1 MNQTCL
7 NKSDQTVQDFIRHCG
22 SEEKALKIVNRCNL
36 INGDYINIFQ
46 TDVFKNSIKE
56 NGTVAT
62 FDKIIDAFKN
72 DSLGVFF
79 NLGKLN
85 DRIAINVNQPKS
97 YGSDKITPDENTIF
111 VFGSNPEGKHGK
123 GAAKVAVE
131 QFGAIQKQG
140 EGLQG
145 HAYALPTKRINQ
157 PGNKEKIPTAQMT
170 EQFEGAKRPEIISDN
185 TFDAI
190 IEGKITA
197 TTRSLEKSKSFDF
210 WKGLKV
216 GDVVALKSDAKS
228 KERLVYVRITEPL
241 TKLDKNTSAEEWS
254 KKEGWNVSHFN
265 SEIKPLIDKEWAYQI
280 EYEFIGAYGKR
291 TILPHQITEN
301 IKRMYETARQYPNLQ
316 FKVAYTND
324 LNEETLN
331 GYTGEE
337 LILMFKEAGEIPSN
351 VYFSETWVK
360 NWNKVKPSKY
370 EIEQFKQQT
379 SQEKTNQDENS
390 TEELESSILTPE
402 EIDILRIKRREEAW
416 KLEDNGASPEE
427 IYEKTGLRKNEFGQ
441 YEDSLSEEANKF
453 SKEYEKLKY
462 EFHGVQSVYMDEK
475 WLNSHNMTLTDYNVI
490 KQAVIDKISQQISM
504 FLYDFDEWADIKNI
518 DTSTKQ
524 YKKLKEISENGDI
537 EKLLNIQYFTFK
549 DLFTN
554 AIKQLRRN
562 KNTRSY
568 VFNVL
573 SSSEDTLS
581 QKEINERE
589 SLLAL
594 LESQVINQLNS
605 LYSIKINENKVSKII
620 TLEELS
626 SSENHL
632 DSLDKSENNTETS
645 EDDSD
650 ENDGEFDEFDDFDS
664 IATMLAAKDGINV
677 DRVKKDKQTIIQ
689 LFSGIPN
696 MNKNRISE
704 YGSVHFY
711 SPWTI
716 YNELIKI
723 CYDCKN
729 SDDLRKRL
737 KDNNRYPYVKQI
749 LQRMNASPK
758 FATLA
763 WQTFRGQYRIFYDLS
778 TGSDGK
784 YDITFPNLK
793 LHSMFY
799 TKAIED
805 FVERRPE
812 NPYFE
817 VVREGKTTKAVY
829 KNEHKETKIKPIFS
843 LLSQIYKW
851 LENTNVIPN
860 KKSASFSSK
869 DTFAIS
875 AAIRGSVER
884 PIKDIPVQEI
894 TDAFNELRTKND
906 KINEDASFLD
916 VFMEG
921 VKQLGCTELGFDIT
935 KTELLSTLSNFIA
948 NNDTYMYSDVFNQL
962 SNTVIKTIDSKN
974 GIASLF
980 NYIGLTL
987 DSKNSFIIGKDKA
1000 AKILS
1005 HFYRGRDGYWSFG
1018 HCNELSY
1025 FSEWLQSITC
1035 DDYKNWYESYCKN
1048 DYYFEAYHNA
1058 HEYFETN
1065 KSKLGNAK
1073 LSNHDILYKLYK
1085 KALKK
1090 ASENKGG
1097 EKIVPES
1104 GDLPLYSYLY
1114 FAVQDDKKLNGLFE
1128 YELTA
1133 NRVSSFLNFSNSVVK
1148 DTRSL
1153 FTGYVL
1159 ADKSQQVAMVNERDN
1174 DLQSCVSSLTV
1185 KTLMELTRMY
1195 NIYNSIVTARKE
1207 GTSDLLTKEPN
1218 FSADIYNE
1226 GGDYK
1231 VNFKDSGGIRFMYF
1245 PELNKYLWEINN
1257 ISNDED
1263 NLRLNHPH
1271 EFSDDELK
1279 FINSLKIYLYG
1290 NSSIDRVAAK
1300 TFILNS
1306 LVGISSTEEKSSD
1319 NTRDIK
1325 EAATGL
1331 ISKILDNKAKELS
1344 DVIFNC
1350 DKLPE
1355 KIGFVK
1361 NIQAKEWQV
1370 KPREGGSIMNNMNA
1384 ERFLKYF
1391 VYNSAASLAE
1401 QTFMHHNDIV
1411 RYGSAKSFT
1420 KRANEF
1426 ISNGKITD
1434 ETARIDSDNLY
1445 DTREGE
1451 LHNKKVCIT
1460 WGNTKSDKFI
1470 QNPEFYDEIAKLM
1483 VTEGSAKNRKE
1494 AVNKNKEIIKKAKIE
1509 AADGQSMISLA
1520 YKKRYLGQLG
1530 KLKASD
1536 AKIIDNLIKIF
1547 DKASNY
1553 IEADNFEALK
1563 KLEKDVIDPLY
1574 KQQYA
1579 TDYIASSIKQFAST
1593 ILNNP
1598 ETRRSTATQRKNS
1611 EVCVEDIKTLLAT
1624 KNYFMIRLMAH
1635 MNRNGIDCIDE
1646 PTTVKEGLKKVFNP
1660 NLENFFDEFDKIIST
1675 NDTGALEFDKDLV
1688 NLIPMK
1694 DVLEVQEMTPHALD
1708 RDDIFGTQ
1716 ITRLLPST
1724 IDRTGNTH
1732 YYLYKFGSDEKVEI
1746 TGDELYKAIQKVYDV
1761 KIKNNI
1767 KNVKKKF
1774 GISSTIE
1781 KKLQNGE
1788 PLTSKEQLA
1797 LNKALAEIL
1806 QSTSKYSDTDY
1817 RFTINPVTGEFAYP
1831 INEFTSATELSKA
1844 IASVLKNDV
1853 VANNVPGGQLVQVTS
1868 ALNTLFYKLKNKIAL
1883 DESDKEQ
1890 LDENLECKITKYPDG
1905 SLKEVYMEAEI
1916 PFMYKDAIGEYIKED
1931 KNGVLTIDMD
1941 VVPEELKHGIFYR
1954 IPTEGLCS
1962 IFHIK
1967 VKRFTYGMADHV
1979 KLPAEITQLAGLD
1992 FDIDKLFTFIASMK
2006 KNKDGKLEY
2015 VKPDLNNLENNTS
2028 KEMINNALFELLLTT
2043 LNSPTGING
2052 YNEFGGYEPVKL
2064 QGLAIYLAINE
2075 YLNQPA
2081 ENKKS
2086 IVEIYNK
2093 KMSLLKNNKDEI
2105 LNEFA
2110 DLNKLQS
2117 PCDVLTNIKI
2127 QATNF
2132 ENKDMLGIS
2141 ANNNALNAELAQ
2153 LEIYLN
2159 TPIFSSGVTIG
2170 NSKIVN
2176 SNKTKFCPKNT
2187 VSGKEACVNL
2197 IRQILAASAD
2207 VGKDAFLSQI
2217 GFNKFSI
2224 GIWNGLMNLG
2234 CDLEDALLF
2243 LQHPIIRQFSDEYKK
2258 MSFSEDYN
2266 VTPLTVM
2273 KKKSIIGKGK
2283 DKEQTYDDAFLGLKP
2298 NQSFPE
2304 LNISREELINDLAK
2318 TYSDFSG
2325 KSTFENNTKAE
2336 AIERFIYFLLKNNS
2350 EMITLSSLL
2359 KSDSKSNVS
2368 WNSTYGLIANLTNF
2382 ENFKSDVV
2390 NGNTTFDTS
2399 ILEVFGT
2406 NGSTNGISTI
2416 NTVPRL
2422 ATLMAEMPN
2431 LVSMILK
2438 THNPNLFDKL
2448 LTITKD
2454 ICKKT
2459 GKFIKESD
2467 VRNIYNIYTLTQF
2480 ADPNNKLHE
2489 YFKYDSLDA
2498 RANLLKS
2505 IILAK
2510 EVLLDRY
2517 KNNAFLLNL
2526 EEEKLTQST
2535 LGKYPSLSGL
2545 NTQKISLDPS
2555 KISQSVEEQIKTDII
2570 QLLLSKDKL
2579 AVDFVN
2585 NVFVLSIVQSGFN
2598 KYNSRSPLRY
2608 YNEAALT
2615 NVLSG
2620 DYLKYFTKS
2629 TYDSESPHPEVSYK
2643 DINTTYGNED
2653 LNKVEEFII
2662 ASLPYLVQYES
2673 AAESGEYRRN
2683 SDNNILKPAGNG
2695 VYEEVAK
2702 KGLNGVTMEYNS
2714 IDKYESNIKENNP
2727 ENPYYTSYEDVTEIT
2742 SQNSNNFTEDDQ
2754 FKKHCIKQ

>member
-7 NKSDQTVQDFIRHCG
+7 NKSDKTVQDFIRHCG
-22 SEEKALKIVNRCNL
+22 SEEIALKITNRCNL

-46 TDVFKNSIKE
+46 TDVFKNSVNE
-56 NGTVAT
+56 NGIVDT
-62 FDKIIDAFKN
+62 FDKIIDAFKKDN
-72 DSLGVFF
+72 LGTFF
-79 NLGKLN
+79 NLGKFN
-85 DRIAINVNQPKS
+85 DKAIININQPKS
-97 YGSDKITPDENTIF
+97 YGSDNITPDENTIF
-111 VFGSNPEGKHGK
+111 VFGSNPEGRHGK
-123 GAAKVAVE
+123 GAAETAVK
-131 QFGAIQKQG
+131 QFGAIYKQG

-145 HAYALPTKRINQ
+145 HAYALPTKRI
-157 PGNKEKIPTAQMT
+157 KEKPNGIPTAQMT
-170 EQFEGAKRPEIISDN
+170 KQFEGEKRPEVISDN

-190 IEGKITA
+190 IEGKRTA
-197 TTRSLEKSKSFDF
+197 TTRSLDSKSFDF
-210 WKGLKV
+210 WKGLKE
-216 GDVVALKSDAKS
+216 GDIVALKSDAKS
-228 KERLVYVRITEPL
+228 NDRLVYVRIEKPL
-241 TKLDKNTSAEEWS
+241 KKLDKNTSAEEWS
-254 KKEGWNVSHFN
+254 KKEGWSVSHFN
-265 SEIKPLIDKEWAYQI
+265 SKIKPLIDKEWAYQI
-280 EYEFIGAYGKR
+280 EYKFVDAFGKR

-337 LILMFKEAGEIPSN
+337 MILMFKEAGEIPSN

-360 NWNKVKPSKY
+360 NWNKVRPSKY
-370 EIEQFKQQT
+370 EIEQFKQQVN
-379 SQEKTNQDENS
+379 QEKDNREANS
-390 TEELESSILTPE
+390 ISESGSSILTPE
-402 EIDILRIKRREEAW
+402 EIDVLRNKRREEAW

-427 IYEKTGLRKNEFGQ
+427 IYEKTGLRKNRFGQ
-441 YEDSLSEEANKF
+441 YDDSLSEESAKF
-453 SKEYEKLKY
+453 SKEDEQAKY
-462 EFHGVQSVYMDEK
+462 RFHGVQSIYMDEK

-504 FLYDFDEWADIKNI
+504 FLYDFDEWTDIKNI
-518 DTSTKQ
+518 DSSSKE
-524 YKKLKEISENGDI
+524 YKKLKEISDNGDI

-549 DLFTN
+549 DLFVS
-554 AIKQLRRN
+554 AIKQLRQRKGN
-562 KNTRSY
+562 RSY

-573 SSSEDTLS
+573 STNDSSLS

-594 LESQVINQLNS
+594 LEDQVANQLNN
-605 LYSIKINENKVSKII
+605 LYSIKIKENNASKVI

-626 SSENHL
+626 SSENDL
-632 DSLDKSENNTETS
+632 DSIDKDSNNTETG
-645 EDDSD
+645 EDDPES
-650 ENDGEFDEFDDFDS
+650 NDGEFNDFDDFDS
-664 IATMLAAKDGINV
+664 IATMLSIKNGINV

-696 MNKNRISE
+696 INKNRISE

-729 SDDLRKRL
+729 SDDLKKRL

-749 LQRMNASPK
+749 LQRMEASPK

-778 TGSDGK
+778 SGSDGK
-784 YDITFPNLK
+784 YGITFPNLK

-817 VVREGKTTKAVY
+817 IIREGKIVKAKY
-829 KNEHKETKIKPIFS
+829 KDEHKDTKIKPIFS
-843 LLSQIYKW
+843 LLSQIYGW
-851 LENTNVIPN
+851 LENTNVIPK
-860 KKSASFSSK
+860 KKSTSFSSRE
-869 DTFAIS
+869 TFAIAS
-875 AAIRGSVER
+875 LIREAVER
-884 PIKDIPVQEI
+884 PIKDIPVQGI
-894 TDAFNELRTKND
+894 VDAFNELRSKNN
-906 KINEDASFLD
+906 KINENASFVD

-921 VKQLGCTELGFDIT
+921 IKQLGCAELGFDIT
-935 KTELLSTLSNFIA
+935 KTELLSTLSNFIS
-948 NNDTYMYSDVFNQL
+948 NNGVYMYSDVFNQL
-962 SNTVIKTIDSKN
+962 VSTITKAIESKN

-1018 HCNELSY
+1018 HCNKLSY

-1035 DDYKNWYESYCKN
+1035 NDYKDWYESYCKN
-1048 DYYFEAYHNA
+1048 DYYFDTYNMVHK
-1058 HEYFETN
+1058 YFEAN
-1065 KSKLGNAK
+1065 KGKLGNAK

-1090 ASENKGG
+1090 IEDNKGG
-1097 EKIVPES
+1097 ERVIPES
-1104 GDLPLYSYLY
+1104 EDLPLYSYLY
-1114 FAVQDDKKLNGLFE
+1114 FAVQDDKKLNELFE

-1133 NRVSSFLNFSNSVVK
+1133 NRISSFLNFSNGVVK

-1153 FTGYVL
+1153 FTGYAL
-1159 ADKSQQVAMVNERDN
+1159 SDKSQQVSIVNERDN
-1174 DLQSCVSSLTV
+1174 NLQSCVNSLTI
-1185 KTLMELTRMY
+1185 KTIMELSRMY
-1195 NIYNSIVTARKE
+1195 NIYNSIVTSYKE
-1207 GTSDLLTKEPN
+1207 GTYDLLTKEPD

-1226 GGDYK
+1226 EGDYK

-1257 ISNDED
+1257 ISDKNG
-1263 NLRLNHPH
+1263 NLNLNHPH
-1271 EFSDDELK
+1271 NFSSEELK

-1290 NSSIDRVAAK
+1290 TSSIDRTAAK
-1300 TFILNS
+1300 MFIINS
-1306 LVGISSTEEKSSD
+1306 LVGISNTEDESSA

-1325 EAATGL
+1325 EANAGL
-1331 ISKILDNKAKELS
+1331 ISNILDRKAKELS
-1344 DVIFNC
+1344 DFIFNC
-1350 DKLPE
+1350 EKLPE
-1355 KIGFVK
+1355 KIGFVQ
-1361 NIQAKEWQV
+1361 NIQTKEWQV

-1391 VYNSAASLAE
+1391 IYNSAASLAE

-1426 ISNGKITD
+1426 ITNGKITD
-1434 ETARIDSDNLY
+1434 ETARVSENELY
-1445 DTREGE
+1445 DTRENE
-1451 LHNKKVCIT
+1451 FNNKKVCIT
-1460 WGNTKSDKFI
+1460 WGNTKSDRFI

-1483 VTEGSAKNRKE
+1483 TTQGSAKNRK
-1494 AVNKNKEIIKKAKIE
+1494 ASVNKNKEKIKKAKIE
-1509 AADGQSMISLA
+1509 AADGQSFISLA

-1530 KLKASD
+1530 KLKAND
-1536 AKIIDNLIKIF
+1536 AKIIDSLIKIF
-1547 DKASNY
+1547 DKASDY
-1553 IEADNFEALK
+1553 IEAGNFEALK

-1574 KQQYA
+1574 KQQYMA
-1579 TDYIASSIKQFAST
+1579 EYISSSIKQFAAT
-1593 ILNNP
+1593 VLNNP

-1646 PTTVKEGLKKVFNP
+1646 PSTVKEGLKKVFNP
-1660 NLENFFDEFDKIIST
+1660 NIENFFDEFDNLIST
-1675 NDTGALEFDKDLV
+1675 NDTGALVYDRDLI
-1688 NLIPMK
+1688 NLIPMR
-1694 DVLEVQEMTPHALD
+1694 DVLEVQEMQAHALD

-1716 ITRLLPST
+1716 VTRIIPST
-1724 IDRTGNTH
+1724 IDRSGNTH
-1732 YYLYKFGSDEKVEI
+1732 YYLYKFGSDEQVEI
-1746 TGDELYKAIQKVYDV
+1746 SGDELYRAIQKVYDI

-1774 GISSTIE
+1774 GISPTIE
-1781 KKLQNGE
+1781 RKLENNE
-1788 PLTSKEQLA
+1788 PLTTKEQIT
-1797 LNKALAEIL
+1797 LNKNLAGIL

-1817 RFTINPVTGEFAYP
+1817 RFTVNPITGEFAYP

-1844 IASVLKNDV
+1844 ISSILKQDV
-1853 VANNVPGGQLVQVTS
+1853 IANNVPGGQLVQVAST
-1868 ALNTLFYKLKNKIAL
+1868 LNELFYRLKNGESKDSPEVKKLL
-1883 DESDKEQ
+1883 DES
-1890 LDENLECKITKYPDG
+1890 LECKIEYYPDG
-1905 SLKEVYMEAEI
+1905 SLKEVYMQAEI
-1916 PFMYKDAIGEYIKED
+1916 PFMYKDALNEYVTEGEDGI
-1931 KNGVLTIDMD
+1931 LTIDMNK
-1941 VVPEELKHGIFYR
+1941 VPEELKHGIFYR

-1967 VKRFTYGMADHV
+1967 VKRFTYGLADHV

-2006 KNKDGKLEY
+2006 KNEDGKLEY
-2015 VKPDLNNLENNTS
+2015 VKPDLENLENNTS
-2028 KEMINNALFELLLTT
+2028 KEMINNALFELMLTT

-2052 YNEFGGYEPVKL
+2052 YNEIGGYEQVKL

-2075 YLNQPA
+2075 YLNQPSKDR
-2081 ENKKS
+2081 N
-2086 IVEIYNK
+2086 ITEIYK
-2093 KMSLLKNNKDEI
+2093 DMLSLLENNPNEI
-2105 LNEFA
+2105 LDMFA

-2141 ANNNALNAELAQ
+2141 ANNNALNAELSQ
-2153 LEIYLN
+2153 LNIYLN

-2176 SNKTKFCPKNT
+2176 GSKTKFCPKNT
-2187 VSGKEACVNL
+2187 VSNKEACINL

-2243 LQHPIIRQFSDEYKK
+2243 LQHPIIKQFSDEYKK
-2258 MSFSEDYN
+2258 MSFSKDFN

-2273 KKKSIIGKGK
+2273 KEKSIIGKRK
-2283 DKEQTYDDAFLGLKP
+2283 DKKQTYDDAFLGLKP

-2304 LNISREELINDLAK
+2304 LNIPREELIEDLTK
-2318 TYSDFSG
+2318 SYSDFSG
-2325 KSTFENNTKAE
+2325 KSTFENNTKSE
-2336 AIERFIYFLLKNNS
+2336 AIERFLYFLLKNNS

-2368 WNSTYGLIANLTNF
+2368 WSSTFGLIANLTNF
-2382 ENFKSDVV
+2382 EKFKLDVI
-2390 NGNTTFDTS
+2390 NKNTTFDQS
-2399 ILEVFGT
+2399 ILEVFDI
-2406 NGSTNGISTI
+2406 NSNSDNTI
-2416 NTVPRL
+2416 PRL
-2422 ATLMAEMPN
+2422 ATLMNEMPN
-2431 LVSMILK
+2431 LISMVLRK
-2438 THNPNLFDKL
+2438 QNPNLFDKL
-2448 LTITKD
+2448 FEITKD

-2480 ADPNNKLHE
+2480 ANPNNKLYE

-2498 RANLLKS
+2498 RADLLKS
-2505 IILAK
+2505 IMLSK
-2510 EVLLDRY
+2510 EVLMDRY
-2517 KNNAFLLNL
+2517 ENNAFLLNL
-2526 EEEKLTQST
+2526 ETEKLTQST
-2535 LGKYPSLSGL
+2535 LDKYPSLSGL
-2545 NTQKISLDPS
+2545 NTQKISIDPS
-2555 KISQSVEEQIKTDII
+2555 KVSQSMEEQIKTDLI

-2615 NVLSG
+2615 NILDG
-2620 DYLKYFTKS
+2620 DYLKYFTQS
-2629 TYDSESPHPEVSYK
+2629 TYDSEAPYPKVSYK
-2643 DINTTYGNED
+2643 DINTTYTSED
-2653 LNKVEEFII
+2653 LDKVEEFII

-2673 AAESGEYRRN
+2673 AADPGEFRRN
-2683 SDNNILKPAGNG
+2683 SDNNILKPVNNG
-2695 VYEEVAK
+2695 VYGEIAK
-2702 KGLNGVTMEYNS
+2702 KGLGGITMEYNS
-2714 IDKYESNIKENNP
+2714 VDKYESEIKENNP
-2727 ENPYYTSYEDVTEIT
+2727 ETPYYTSYEDIT
-2742 SQNSNNFTEDDQ
+2742 VSTLQNLNNFSKDDQ
-2754 FKKHCIKQ
+2754 FKDHCTKK